1 MSKFTG
7 LCKNLTFWSKNIT
20 SCYKEVSKWS
30 QVLGGVAVDPCQ
42 DLATLG
48 GVHMCI
54 GFYFKKLFATH
65 KCMLSLL
72 GRGGGHLNV
81 TVSPLKD

>member
-1 MSKFTG
+1 MSKFTVW
-7 LCKNLTFWSKNIT
+7 CKNLTFWSKNLT

-48 GVHMCI
+48 GGGVHMCI
-54 GFYFKKLFATH
+54 GISFKKLFATNI
-65 KCMLSLL
+65 CMLSLL
-72 GRGGGHLNV
+72 GRGGGI
-81 TVSPLKD
+81 